1 MILTVNCLSVMEG
14 NLLGRLWMG
23 SAIYNELWKANV
35 YITCSGGTGGKGMGC
50 QGRFYGFMAVAHSH

>member
-1 MILTVNCLSVMEG
+1 MEG

-35 YITCSGGTGGKGMGC
+35 YITCSGGTAGEGMGC
-50 QGRFYGFMAVAHSH
+50 RGRFYGFMAVAHSH